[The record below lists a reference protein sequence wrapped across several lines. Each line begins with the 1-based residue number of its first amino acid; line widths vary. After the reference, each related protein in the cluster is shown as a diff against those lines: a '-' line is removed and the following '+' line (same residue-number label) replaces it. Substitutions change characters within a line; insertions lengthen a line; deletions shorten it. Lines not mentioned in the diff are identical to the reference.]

1 MSEISVG
8 GIFDETPA
16 THAGGNAAAGATAP
30 QPVGTAAG
38 VFPSSVVS
46 TPSQQDASA
55 ELFGVSEDPTS
66 AQPDA
71 NQGLATPTSQAIV
84 IPYQQALQQSG
95 LQIPN
100 SSLVDRLE
108 TTRPDF
114 TKAADRVLAVHK
126 VSDLGTD
133 MSDQMNKLIST
144 ARSMAVIPGD
154 KDGNGKSVG
163 SFFSK
168 ITARLVSEKTL
179 IMNHLTSVQAEID
192 HIVAGLDQS
201 VDRKHKMIIDIG
213 DMKKELI
220 AGYQQTDKDMQQVQ
234 VWLAQADEALKLPV
248 PQGDIPGSLA
258 KGELQQIR
266 QRLAGLQEFYQ
277 NAKTFDQ
284 INGVELQTNETGA
297 RAIIDKF
304 TMIKTQSIPFIKMSL
319 ANRLQALEQ
328 KKDQQTAANADAFTS
343 DMIRQT
349 ADAVGASMIGTAT
362 MQASSSIKV
371 EDEDYAISALEQASI
386 AVRKIESAAED
397 QRKINASKQE
407 ELQKRILTMVAGG

>member
-8 GIFDETPA
+8 GIFDEAPATPA
-16 THAGGNAAAGATAP
+16 GSIPAAHAAP
-30 QPVGTAAG
+30 
-38 VFPSSVVS
+38 S
-46 TPSQQDASA
+46 DASA

-66 AQPDA
+66 AQSA
-71 NQGLATPTSQAIV
+71 SNLGLATATSQSLAV
-84 IPYQQALQQSG
+84 PYQQALQQSG
-95 LQIPN
+95 LQVPN
-100 SSLVDRLE
+100 SSLIDKLE
-108 TTRPDF
+108 TSRPDF
-114 TKAADRVLAVHK
+114 TKASDRVLAVHK

-163 SFFSK
+163 GFLSK
-168 ITARLVSEKTL
+168 IAARMVSEKTL

-201 VDRKHKMIIDIG
+201 VDRKHKMISDIG

-234 VWLAQADEALKLPV
+234 VWLAQVDEALKFPV

-266 QRLAGLQEFYQ
+266 QRLSGLLEFYE

-284 INGVELQTNETGA
+284 ISGVELQTNETGA

-328 KKDQQTAANADAFTS
+328 KKDQQTAANADALTA
-343 DMIRQT
+343 DVIRQT

-362 MQASSSIKV
+362 MQASATIKV
-371 EDEDYAISALEQASI
+371 EDEDYAINALEQASI
-386 AVRKIESAAED
+386 EVRKIERAAED
-397 QRKINASKQE
+397 RRKINADKQA
-407 ELQKRILTMVAGG
+407 ELQTRILTLVTGG